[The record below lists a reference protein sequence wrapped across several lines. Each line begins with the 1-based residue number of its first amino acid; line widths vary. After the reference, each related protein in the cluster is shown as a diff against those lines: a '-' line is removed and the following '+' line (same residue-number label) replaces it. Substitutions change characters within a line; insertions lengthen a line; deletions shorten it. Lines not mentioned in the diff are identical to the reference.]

1 MSFARS
7 AAAALAFA
15 GWLCACGQDVVGP
28 PAGIV
33 PFTPPVRF
41 RLYWALTEACSGHTG
56 DYDAVRWYIVPGV
69 DSFDLEGQVVGAAW
83 YGAGN
88 KIVFADGQQIFSGLV
103 RHEMLHA
110 LIRVPG
116 HPRDQFLDRCGD
128 IVDCLGQCISDAGGP
143 PAFSTTAPIVAPS
156 ALTVTTLI
164 ATNPV
169 SLSADSGWLPL
180 TVGVTNHAP
189 YAVQVQMPPLDPG
202 HPPGFSFAYSITP
215 LGGGHAIGNGYAAL
229 DATLLPF
236 APAGTAGATRRFV
249 FGDQPILP
257 QSAGDYDAAGIFMNV
272 ATSPMLLHVL
282 P

>member
-1 MSFARS
+1 MSRARS

-15 GWLCACGQDVVGP
+15 GWLCACGQDAVGP

-69 DSFDLEGQVVGAAW
+69 DSFDLEGQAVGAAW
-83 YGAGN
+83 YGDGN

-143 PAFSTTAPIVAPS
+143 PAFSTTAPIVAPRS
-156 ALTVTTLI
+156 LTASTLI

-180 TVGVTNHAP
+180 TVSVTNHAP
-189 YAVQVQMPPLDPG
+189 YAVQVQMPPPDPG
-202 HPPGFSFAYSITP
+202 HLPGFSFAYRITP
-215 LGGGHAIGNGYAAL
+215 LGGTGCDVAAVRSGWHRGRDSPVRLRRSADIAAL
-229 DATLLPF
+229 GGRL
-236 APAGTAGATRRFV
+236 
-249 FGDQPILP
+249 
-257 QSAGDYDAAGIFMNV
+257 
-272 ATSPMLLHVL
+272 
-282 P
+282 